1 MLSNEPTRT
10 ELPPLMKRI
19 SALTLAMALPLGSV
33 GAAGIDLP
41 EWESTETPG
50 AYYLGGGLWPKSL
63 IPDATAANAQP
74 GAEAGD
80 AIAAS
85 RPAGLDAAGIEL
97 VGPPAPGPPVSEAA
111 VAAASGSTVGPPRFY
126 GPAGDASTSDPS
138 LQRVKENPDGT
149 FDVPEEIVEVEAY
162 EPLPPLEGDLADLYF
177 AHAPVEYLVDPQRL
191 LTEQKSNDIMRFL
204 EFHADESK
212 FRIYVMVIGEN
223 QKIPEGTDPKALHL
237 KWFSDEPTALVLYY
251 REKPELTELI
261 FNDSVI
267 RSLPGSV
274 FDRISQN
281 CLREG
286 SVAEL
291 APDQVEKMAIELSIQ
306 LYWLSRLMEKENP
319 DHQSLVSA
327 SSVHE
332 MMASEDAPE
341 LLREYAPGIFID
353 ETSKV
358 LTFVLTFVVLLGGL
372 AVIGL
377 IGWIVVWWRGR
388 ETLSGEPLL
397 FPEFRLPR
405 RLGGE
410 YSGGGF
416 VGMSFELNEGAS

>member
-1 MLSNEPTRT
+1 
-10 ELPPLMKRI
+10 MKRFT
-19 SALTLAMALPLGSV
+19 ALTLAAAMPLGSV
-33 GAAGIDLP
+33 CAAGIDLP
-41 EWESTETPG
+41 EWESTETP
-50 AYYLGGGLWPKSL
+50 ASYYLGGGLWPKSL
-63 IPDATAANAQP
+63 IPDATAASAQP
-74 GAEAGD
+74 GAPAEGTGEGTLAG
-80 AIAAS
+80 
-85 RPAGLDAAGIEL
+85 GLAVTDL
-97 VGPPAPGPPVSEAA
+97 DFVGPPAPGRPLPGTT
-111 VAAASGSTVGPPRFY
+111 VAATAAPTQFF
-126 GPAGDASTSDPS
+126 GPAGDTSTSDPS

-149 FDVPEEIVEVEAY
+149 FDVPEEVVEVEAY

-212 FRIYVMVIGEN
+212 FRIYLMVIGDN
-223 QKIPEGTDPKALHL
+223 QKVPEGTDIKALHQ
-237 KWFSDEPTALVLYY
+237 KWFSDEPTALMLYY
-251 REKPELTELI
+251 REKPELTELV
-261 FNDSVI
+261 FNDPV
-267 RSLPGSV
+267 RNSLPKSV
-274 FDRISQN
+274 FDRILQN

-286 SVAEL
+286 AVAEL

-319 DHQSLVSA
+319 EHQSLVAA

-332 MMASEDAPE
+332 MIASEDAPE

-353 ETSKV
+353 ETSKM
-358 LTFVLTFVVLLGGL
+358 LSFVLTFVVVLGGL
-372 AVIGL
+372 ALIGL
-377 IGWIVVWWRGR
+377 IGWVVMWWRGR
-388 ETLSGEPLL
+388 ESLSGEPLL

-410 YSGGGF
+410 YCGGGF

>member
-1 MLSNEPTRT
+1 
-10 ELPPLMKRI
+10 
-19 SALTLAMALPLGSV
+19 
-33 GAAGIDLP
+33 
-41 EWESTETPG
+41 
-50 AYYLGGGLWPKSL
+50 LGGGLWPKSL
-63 IPDATAANAQP
+63 IPDATAASAQP
-74 GAEAGD
+74 GAPVEGTGEGTLAG
-80 AIAAS
+80 
-85 RPAGLDAAGIEL
+85 GLAVTDVDF
-97 VGPPAPGPPVSEAA
+97 VGPPAPGRPQPGTT
-111 VAAASGSTVGPPRFY
+111 VAATAGPTQFF
-126 GPAGDASTSDPS
+126 GPAGDTSTSDPS

-149 FDVPEEIVEVEAY
+149 FDVPEEVVEVEAY

-212 FRIYVMVIGEN
+212 FRIYLMVIGDN
-223 QKIPEGTDPKALHL
+223 QKVPEGTDIKALHQ
-237 KWFSDEPTALVLYY
+237 KWFSDEPTALMLYY
-251 REKPELTELI
+251 REKPELTELV
-261 FNDSVI
+261 FNEPV
-267 RSLPGSV
+267 RNSLPKSV
-274 FDRISQN
+274 FDRILQN

-286 SVAEL
+286 AVAEL

-319 DHQSLVSA
+319 EHQSLVAA

-332 MMASEDAPE
+332 MIASEDAPE

-353 ETSKV
+353 ETSKM
-358 LTFVLTFVVLLGGL
+358 LSFVLTFVVVLGGL
-372 AVIGL
+372 ALIGL
-377 IGWIVVWWRGR
+377 IGWVVMWWRGR
-388 ETLSGEPLL
+388 ESLSGEPLL

-410 YSGGGF
+410 YCGGGF